1 MIMELIRQHISIE
14 KYGGIMIWELTQDC
28 KGDKSLLKVIN
39 DSFNMNSSVEGDI
52 NGDKELNSADLV
64 TLSLFLLGY
73 KNTNI
78 VNWKDGDLCE
88 DNTLNLYDLIAMRK
102 LIIS

>member
-1 MIMELIRQHISIE
+1 
-14 KYGGIMIWELTQDC
+14 
-28 KGDKSLLKVIN
+28 
-39 DSFNMNSSVEGDI
+39 MNSSVEGDI